1 MAIVI
6 EEEKRKINWFAAF
19 IIVLVLGVIL
29 VSVYY
34 LFFSGAPL
42 IEKIV
47 PLQPEL
53 QSLDQLSNVKFDTA
67 LITDSGVFQVL
78 RKYINPIE
86 IGPTGK
92 DNPFLR

>member
-1 MAIVI
+1 MAIII
-6 EEEKRKINWFAAF
+6 EEEKRKINWFAA
-19 IIVLVLGVIL
+19 IVIVLVLAAL
-29 VSVYY
+29 FVSIYY
-34 LFFSGAPL
+34 LFFSKTPF

-53 QSLDQLSNVKFDTA
+53 QSLNQLSNIKFDPV
-67 LITDSGVFQVL
+67 LIADSGVFQVL

-92 DNPFLR
+92 DNPFSK